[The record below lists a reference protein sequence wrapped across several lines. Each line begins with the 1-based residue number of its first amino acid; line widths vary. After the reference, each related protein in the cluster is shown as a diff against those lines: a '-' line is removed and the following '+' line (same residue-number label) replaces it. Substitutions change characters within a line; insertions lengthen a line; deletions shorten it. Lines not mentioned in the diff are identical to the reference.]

1 MKTIFKIIL
10 VVIVST
16 VSYNYFKINQ
26 SGKLKDTNH
35 FEEFGKSTSEA
46 FRILKMVTLTQQTAY
61 ERLDKTIIWNKPRA
75 RRH

>member
-46 FRILKMVTLTQQTAY
+46 FGHIKKVYPAIRDSKQLEDFKNGYSNQT
-61 ERLDKTIIWNKPRA
+61 DSI
-75 RRH
+75 

>member
-46 FRILKMVTLTQQTAY
+46 FGNIKKVY
-61 ERLDKTIIWNKPRA
+61 PTIRDSKQLEDFKNGYSNPTDSI
-75 RRH
+75 